1 MALRKAT
8 LHRAGIRPHLFL
20 GGDREMVLFSGLIA
34 AVLVFGCLQFQ
45 TIVAGVVLWSVSLF
59 IFRRIAKADPLARAV
74 FMRHRLYRRYYPAR
88 SRPYRINKVTRFSQ
102 SSAFSK

>member
-45 TIVAGVVLWSVSLF
+45 TIVAGVALWSVSLF
-59 IFRRIAKADPLARAV
+59 IFRRIAKADPLARGV
-74 FMRHRLYRRYYPAR
+74 FMRHMLYRRYYPAR
-88 SRPYRINKVTRFSQ
+88 SRPYHQNRSVA
-102 SSAFSK
+102 SSAFSKK

>member
-34 AVLVFGCLQFQ
+34 AVLIFGCLQAT

-74 FMRHRLYRRYYPAR
+74 FMRHLLYRRYYPAR
-88 SRPYRINKVTRFSQ
+88 SRPYHQNRSVT
-102 SSAFSK
+102 SSAFSKK